1 MFQAWLVKMAKI
13 AASSAPSV
21 LPGKRPRKK
30 VDGEGQKA
38 QDRHRL
44 QDVEDGISTISA
56 RRLLAASVA

>member
-13 AASSAPSV
+13 AASSAPKV

-30 VDGEGQKA
+30 VTVK
-38 QDRHRL
+38 DRKPRIGT
-44 QDVEDGISTISA
+44 DCRMSSTGISTISA